1 MEKELIM
8 TNMLVA
14 SDINS
19 RCSRILNERREALR
33 NRKSSK
39 VND

>member
-8 TNMLVA
+8 TNMLVDN
-14 SDINS
+14 DINS